1 MNTFSLFSY
10 FFSPFFAVYL
20 HHSPLAFLFSSH
32 PLNSV
37 RVLGY
42 HTLFLCSLDFIT
54 SPPRG
59 SSFLLLHFR
68 SIRLPRFD
76 VYYSNEIIILFSR
89 RRIFSIL
96 IKRRS
101 LSPRYVSAYIY
112 ILSLGFYLS
121 LSPPLS
127 LVANLAVS
135 RRSRIVLAANI
146 GPRYT
151 AHSMEVGLLSRE
163 IKASRDD
170 YYREQDFLFSRLAD
184 RTLLLTRCVK
194 KNDNRGGYLSSSK
207 KRERRDTIDFRA
219 RIKHIYI
226 YVFIVE
232 FLKKRLI

>member
-1 MNTFSLFSY
+1 M
-10 FFSPFFAVYL
+10 
-20 HHSPLAFLFSSH
+20 AFLFSSH

-101 LSPRYVSAYIY
+101 LSPRYVSAYIFY
-112 ILSLGFYLS
+112 HSAFISPSHRLYPSLPIS
-121 LSPPLS
+121 LYRADLESSSP
-127 LVANLAVS
+127 
-135 RRSRIVLAANI
+135 RI

>member
-20 HHSPLAFLFSSH
+20 HYSPLAFLFSSH

-54 SPPRG
+54 SPPPRG

-163 IKASRDD
+163 IKASRMTTTAS
-170 YYREQDFLFSRLAD
+170 RIFFSHGSPIELYCS
-184 RTLLLTRCVK
+184 RCVK

-226 YVFIVE
+226 RIHS
-232 FLKKRLI
+232 

>member
-20 HHSPLAFLFSSH
+20 HYSPLAFLFSSH

-54 SPPRG
+54 SPPPRG

-101 LSPRYVSAYIY
+101 LSPRYVSAYIFY
-112 ILSLGFYLS
+112 HSAFISPSHRLYPSLPISLYRADLESSSPRISGHDIPPIRWKLDCYLER
-121 LSPPLS
+121 LKRPGMTTT
-127 LVANLAVS
+127 A
-135 RRSRIVLAANI
+135 SRIFFSHGSPIELYCLRVALRRTII
-146 GPRYT
+146 GEGIYPRRKRGREEGT
-151 AHSMEVGLLSRE
+151 A
-163 IKASRDD
+163 
-170 YYREQDFLFSRLAD
+170 
-184 RTLLLTRCVK
+184 
-194 KNDNRGGYLSSSK
+194 
-207 KRERRDTIDFRA
+207 DTIDFHA

-226 YVFIVE
+226 YMYS
-232 FLKKRLI
+232 

>member
-20 HHSPLAFLFSSH
+20 HYSPLAFLFSSH

-54 SPPRG
+54 SPPPRG

-112 ILSLGFYLS
+112 IYFITRLLSL
-121 LSPPLS
+121 PLT
-127 LVANLAVS
+127 AFIPRCQS
-135 RRSRIVLAANI
+135 RCIAPISNRPRREYRATIYRPFDGSWIVI
-146 GPRYT
+146 
-151 AHSMEVGLLSRE
+151 
-163 IKASRDD
+163 SRD
-170 YYREQDFLFSRLAD
+170 
-184 RTLLLTRCVK
+184 
-194 KNDNRGGYLSSSK
+194 
-207 KRERRDTIDFRA
+207 
-219 RIKHIYI
+219 
-226 YVFIVE
+226 
-232 FLKKRLI
+232 

>member
-1 MNTFSLFSY
+1 M
-10 FFSPFFAVYL
+10 
-20 HHSPLAFLFSSH
+20 AFLFSSH

-54 SPPRG
+54 SPPPRG

-163 IKASRDD
+163 IKVSRMTTTASRIFFSHGSPIEL
-170 YYREQDFLFSRLAD
+170 YCLRVALRRTIIGEGIYPRRKRGREEIRSTFVQELN
-184 RTLLLTRCVK
+184 T
-194 KNDNRGGYLSSSK
+194 
-207 KRERRDTIDFRA
+207 
-219 RIKHIYI
+219 YI
-226 YVFIVE
+226 YTYS
-232 FLKKRLI
+232 

>member
-163 IKASRDD
+163 IKASRMTTTASRIFFSHGSPIEL
-170 YYREQDFLFSRLAD
+170 YCLRVALRRTIIGEGIYPRRKRGREEIRSTFVQEL
-184 RTLLLTRCVK
+184 
-194 KNDNRGGYLSSSK
+194 N
-207 KRERRDTIDFRA
+207 
-219 RIKHIYI
+219 IYI
-226 YVFIVE
+226 YIYI
-232 FLKKRLI
+232 RIHS

>member
-54 SPPRG
+54 SPPPRG

-163 IKASRDD
+163 IKASRMTTTASRIFFSHGSPIEL
-170 YYREQDFLFSRLAD
+170 YCLRVALRRTIIGEGIYPRRKRGREEIRSTFVQELN
-184 RTLLLTRCVK
+184 T
-194 KNDNRGGYLSSSK
+194 
-207 KRERRDTIDFRA
+207 
-219 RIKHIYI
+219 YI
-226 YVFIVE
+226 YTYS
-232 FLKKRLI
+232 

>member
-20 HHSPLAFLFSSH
+20 HYSPLAFLFSSH

-54 SPPRG
+54 SPPPRG

-163 IKASRDD
+163 IKASRMTTTASRIFFSHGSPIEL
-170 YYREQDFLFSRLAD
+170 YCLRVALRRTIIGEGIYPRRKRGREEIRSTFVQELN
-184 RTLLLTRCVK
+184 T
-194 KNDNRGGYLSSSK
+194 
-207 KRERRDTIDFRA
+207 
-219 RIKHIYI
+219 YI
-226 YVFIVE
+226 YTYS
-232 FLKKRLI
+232 

>member
-20 HHSPLAFLFSSH
+20 HYSPLAFLFSSH

-163 IKASRDD
+163 IKASRMTTTASRIFFSHGSPIEL
-170 YYREQDFLFSRLAD
+170 YCLRVALRRTIIGEGIYPRRKRGREEIRSTFVQELN
-184 RTLLLTRCVK
+184 T
-194 KNDNRGGYLSSSK
+194 
-207 KRERRDTIDFRA
+207 
-219 RIKHIYI
+219 YI
-226 YVFIVE
+226 YTYS
-232 FLKKRLI
+232 

>member
-163 IKASRDD
+163 IKASRMTTTASRIFFSHGSPIEL
-170 YYREQDFLFSRLAD
+170 YCLRVALRRTIIGEGIYPRRKRGREEIRSTFVQELN
-184 RTLLLTRCVK
+184 T
-194 KNDNRGGYLSSSK
+194 
-207 KRERRDTIDFRA
+207 
-219 RIKHIYI
+219 YI
-226 YVFIVE
+226 YTYS
-232 FLKKRLI
+232 

>member
-10 FFSPFFAVYL
+10 FFSLFFFAVYL
-20 HHSPLAFLFSSH
+20 HYSPLAFLFSSH

-54 SPPRG
+54 SPPPRG
-59 SSFLLLHFR
+59 SSFLLLDFR

-163 IKASRDD
+163 IKASRMTTTASRIFFSHGSPIEL
-170 YYREQDFLFSRLAD
+170 YCLRVALRRTIIGEGIYPRRKRGREEIRSTFVQELN
-184 RTLLLTRCVK
+184 T
-194 KNDNRGGYLSSSK
+194 
-207 KRERRDTIDFRA
+207 
-219 RIKHIYI
+219 YI
-226 YVFIVE
+226 YTYS
-232 FLKKRLI
+232 

>member
-10 FFSPFFAVYL
+10 FFSLFFFAVYL
-20 HHSPLAFLFSSH
+20 PYSPLAFLFSSH

-54 SPPRG
+54 SPPPRG

-101 LSPRYVSAYIY
+101 LSPRYVSAYIFY
-112 ILSLGFYLS
+112 HSAFISPSHRLYPSLPISLYRADLESSSPRISGHDIPPIRWKLDCYLER
-121 LSPPLS
+121 LKRPGMTTT
-127 LVANLAVS
+127 A
-135 RRSRIVLAANI
+135 SRIFFSHGSPIELYCLRVALRRTII
-146 GPRYT
+146 GEGIYPRRKR
-151 AHSMEVGLLSRE
+151 GRE
-163 IKASRDD
+163 EIRSTFVQ
-170 YYREQDFLFSRLAD
+170 ELN
-184 RTLLLTRCVK
+184 T
-194 KNDNRGGYLSSSK
+194 
-207 KRERRDTIDFRA
+207 
-219 RIKHIYI
+219 YI
-226 YVFIVE
+226 YTYS
-232 FLKKRLI
+232 

>member
-10 FFSPFFAVYL
+10 FFSLFFFAVYL
-20 HHSPLAFLFSSH
+20 HYSPLAFLFSSH

-54 SPPRG
+54 SPPPRG

-146 GPRYT
+146 RPRYT

-163 IKASRDD
+163 IKASRMTTTASRIFFSHGSPIEL
-170 YYREQDFLFSRLAD
+170 YCLRVALRRTIIGEGIYPRRKRGREEIRSTFVQELN
-184 RTLLLTRCVK
+184 T
-194 KNDNRGGYLSSSK
+194 Y
-207 KRERRDTIDFRA
+207 
-219 RIKHIYI
+219 IYI
-226 YVFIVE
+226 RIHS
-232 FLKKRLI
+232 

>member
-20 HHSPLAFLFSSH
+20 HYSPLAFLFSSH

-54 SPPRG
+54 SPPPRG

-101 LSPRYVSAYIY
+101 LSPRYVSAYIFY
-112 ILSLGFYLS
+112 HSAFISPSHRLYPSLPISLYRADLESSSPRISGHDIPPIRWKLDCYLER
-121 LSPPLS
+121 LKRPGMTTT
-127 LVANLAVS
+127 A
-135 RRSRIVLAANI
+135 SRI
-146 GPRYT
+146 
-151 AHSMEVGLLSRE
+151 
-163 IKASRDD
+163 
-170 YYREQDFLFSRLAD
+170 FFSHGSPIELYCS
-184 RTLLLTRCVK
+184 RCVK

-219 RIKHIYI
+219 RIKYVYI

-232 FLKKRLI
+232 FLKND

>member
-20 HHSPLAFLFSSH
+20 HYSPLAFLFSSH

-163 IKASRDD
+163 IKASRMTTTASRIFFSHGSPIEL
-170 YYREQDFLFSRLAD
+170 YCLRVALRRTIIGEGIYPRRKRGREEIRSTFVQEL
-184 RTLLLTRCVK
+184 
-194 KNDNRGGYLSSSK
+194 N
-207 KRERRDTIDFRA
+207 
-219 RIKHIYI
+219 IYI
-226 YVFIVE
+226 YIYTYS
-232 FLKKRLI
+232 

>member
-1 MNTFSLFSY
+1 M
-10 FFSPFFAVYL
+10 
-20 HHSPLAFLFSSH
+20 AFLFSSH

-54 SPPRG
+54 SPPPRG

-163 IKASRDD
+163 IKASRMTTTAS
-170 YYREQDFLFSRLAD
+170 RIFFSHGSPIELYCS
-184 RTLLLTRCVK
+184 RCVK

-207 KRERRDTIDFRA
+207 KRERRDTIDFHA
-219 RIKHIYI
+219 RIKHTYI

-232 FLKKRLI
+232 FLKND